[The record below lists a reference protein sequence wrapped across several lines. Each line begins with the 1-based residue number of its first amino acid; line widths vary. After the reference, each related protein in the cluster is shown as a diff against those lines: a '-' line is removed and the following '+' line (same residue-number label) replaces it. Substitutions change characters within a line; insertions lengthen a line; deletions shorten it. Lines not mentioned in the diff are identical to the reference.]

1 MHHDIVDYLRGS
13 EHEETVEIKVS
24 LAAAASPASTLVS
37 YGYTPIGDADKRCE
51 VSHTPGNA
59 GTGFIGKLFNIIVC
73 KLFNRQCV
81 IALSVFL
88 FQLSKMFH
96 YPIGAVCYELFNIAA
111 GSLIRS
117 ADDDAHI
124 GTDFYGKGFSGASYN
139 FNFYI
144 GFAYGGIHGCS
155 PLECFYIAVLLL
167 LNLILIVYYRLS
179 GAKGQKTFVPAQ
191 LDF

>member
-1 MHHDIVDYLRGS
+1 
-13 EHEETVEIKVS
+13 
-24 LAAAASPASTLVS
+24 
-37 YGYTPIGDADKRCE
+37 
-51 VSHTPGNA
+51 
-59 GTGFIGKLFNIIVC
+59 
-73 KLFNRQCV
+73 
-81 IALSVFL
+81 
-88 FQLSKMFH
+88 MFH
-96 YPIGAVCYELFNIAA
+96 YPIGAVCYGLFNIAA

-144 GFAYGGIHGCS
+144 GFADGGIHGCS

-167 LNLILIVYYRLS
+167 LNLILIVYYMLS
-179 GAKGQKTFVPAQ
+179 GAKGQKTFAPAQ